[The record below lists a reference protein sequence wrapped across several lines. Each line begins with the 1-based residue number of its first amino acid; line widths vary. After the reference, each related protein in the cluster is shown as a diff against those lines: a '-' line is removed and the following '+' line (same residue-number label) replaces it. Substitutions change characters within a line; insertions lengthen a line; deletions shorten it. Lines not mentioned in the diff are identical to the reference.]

1 MNDPSLPPRLVSVA
15 VRRGNEM
22 LKIAESVRREPAASF
37 TLKPSETPDADYA
50 AAMLLVS
57 GAMHHLE
64 ESLPSRQA
72 VRTDA
77 ALSALLIGAELLRQA
92 LQRYGRAPMS
102 W

>member
-15 VRRGNEM
+15 VRRGSEM
-22 LKIAESVRREPAASF
+22 LRIAESVRREPAAGF
-37 TLKPSETPDADYA
+37 AIAPSETPDADYA

-57 GAMHHLE
+57 GAMHHLD
-64 ESLPSRQA
+64 ESLPSRQV
-72 VRTDA
+72 VRTEA

-92 LQRYGRAPMS
+92 LQRYGRAPLP